1 MKEISKIL
9 QNYLDEHM
17 RNNKKVM
24 FSNTSKEF
32 LSKIVSLMK
41 EGEKSFENAS
51 IKRTFIASPGFP
63 KGNDFHFI
71 PTVFYT
77 HIENIEKQCIL
88 YSFPIDKRSFK
99 VYFVIPKNNY
109 INENPMNNRIKR
121 IYMWLYV
128 ANYYASIKCS
138 THIDIYLYFTQYEK
152 NLPTNPGSVI
162 SQEDVNTAFTT
173 TCRTRSE
180 IYVFREEEWFKVL
193 IHETFHNMG
202 LDFSQFD
209 DEKSKKCILGIFP
222 VKSDVRLYETYCE
235 MWGEIINLL
244 FISYISTRPIENLE
258 LFTLKIMIKTQKMIT
273 YEKMFSMVQC
283 VKILHH
289 FNMRYTDLYES
300 NSESVKK
307 RKNYKEN
314 TQVLSYY
321 ILKSIFMYNVNEFIE
336 WSNDMNNGS
345 LNFNKTPLSLEKNI
359 ERYCG
364 FIRNHFKDTNYLE
377 LIYGI
382 EKWLFREPKKMENQ
396 TLRMTVFEI

>member
-1 MKEISKIL
+1 
-9 QNYLDEHM
+9 
-17 RNNKKVM
+17 
-24 FSNTSKEF
+24 
-32 LSKIVSLMK
+32 
-41 EGEKSFENAS
+41 
-51 IKRTFIASPGFP
+51 
-63 KGNDFHFI
+63 
-71 PTVFYT
+71 
-77 HIENIEKQCIL
+77 
-88 YSFPIDKRSFK
+88 
-99 VYFVIPKNNY
+99 
-109 INENPMNNRIKR
+109 
-121 IYMWLYV
+121 
-128 ANYYASIKCS
+128 
-138 THIDIYLYFTQYEK
+138 
-152 NLPTNPGSVI
+152 
-162 SQEDVNTAFTT
+162 
-173 TCRTRSE
+173 
-180 IYVFREEEWFKVL
+180 
-193 IHETFHNMG
+193 
-202 LDFSQFD
+202 
-209 DEKSKKCILGIFP
+209 
-222 VKSDVRLYETYCE
+222 

-300 NSESVKK
+300 NPESAKK

-336 WSNDMNNGS
+336 WCNDMNKGS